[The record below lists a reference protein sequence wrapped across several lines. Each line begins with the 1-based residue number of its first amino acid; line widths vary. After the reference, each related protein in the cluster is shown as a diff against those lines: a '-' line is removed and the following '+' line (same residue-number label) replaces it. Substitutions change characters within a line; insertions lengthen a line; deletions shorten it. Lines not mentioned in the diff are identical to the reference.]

1 MTAFVALL
9 GCLSAFGSMCPTHQ
23 SSLLPNPADPAARGP
38 YPVSAS
44 LLPGTFTSR
53 NLTVEVFFPA
63 RPGSEARP
71 GVANF
76 SLDVRDFLPP
86 DIGARVKPALV
97 PHPAYPG
104 MYVGLPPA
112 WQPPPPT
119 TAPHTTTTT
128 TAPAAA
134 AAAAAAG
141 AGRGFPAIV
150 FVHGT
155 AGWRSQSLSLASHW
169 ASRGFVVIAADYPG
183 IRLYD
188 LLDLAAHP
196 LKPGHPKTDQVG
208 DTRKLVAE
216 LAAMSDPR
224 LVEALNT
231 PPGAVDLGGNG
242 GGGSGGG
249 GGGGAAA
256 ADGRAAVGA
265 LIGHS
270 AGALALAHLSDL
282 ATVIVP
288 MAGDGAQSGHATLR
302 STLLLGAANDTE
314 VPPRSHQEPA
324 YLTTPAPKRLV
335 VGRNMGHQ
343 AFSDLCYIGE
353 KEGGIAGIGEKSG
366 IWEAFAFAPLA
377 RDGCSFYDPGFFEPA
392 KNWGLIEFATAAVLE
407 ETLRCDAS
415 MGATFDTIAT
425 RFDFVADIKQNLG

>member
-1 MTAFVALL
+1 MAAFAALL
-9 GCLSAFGSMCPTHQ
+9 SCLSAFGSMCPTHQ

-53 NLTVEVFFPA
+53 NLTVEIFFPA
-63 RPGSEARP
+63 RPGSETRP

-86 DIGARVKPALV
+86 DIGAKVKPALV

-112 WQPPPPT
+112 WQPPTPPT
-119 TAPHTTTTT
+119 TAPHTTTT
-128 TAPAAA
+128 AAA
-134 AAAAAAG
+134 AT
-141 AGRGFPAIV
+141 GRGFPAIV

-196 LKPGHPKTDQVG
+196 LKPGGHPKTDQVG

-216 LAAMSDPR
+216 LAAMADPR

-231 PPGAVDLGGNG
+231 PPGAVDLGGRNL
-242 GGGSGGG
+242 
-249 GGGGAAA
+249 GGAAA
-256 ADGRAAVGA
+256 AVDGRAAVGA

-288 MAGDGAQSGHATLR
+288 MAGDGSQAGHATLR

-353 KEGGIAGIGEKSG
+353 DEGGIAGIGEKSG

-425 RFDFVADIKQNLG
+425 RFDFVAEVKQSLG